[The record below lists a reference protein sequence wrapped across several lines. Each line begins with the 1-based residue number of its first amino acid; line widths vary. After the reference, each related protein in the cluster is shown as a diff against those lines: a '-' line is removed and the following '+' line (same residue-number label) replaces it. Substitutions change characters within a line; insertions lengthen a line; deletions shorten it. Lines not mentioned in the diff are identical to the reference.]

1 MAIKFSKTDD
11 LDKLFEEFAVF
22 PDPPQVT
29 LPDDKKNETVGE
41 KVQKDSNKWVSS
53 NSCQP
58 VSFRLERFFFRLW
71 LKPFPLF

>member
-22 PDPPQVT
+22 PDPPQVP
-29 LPDDKKNETVGE
+29 LPEAKK
-41 KVQKDSNKWVSS
+41 KVTAGQVSS

-58 VSFRLERFFFRLW
+58 VSFKLEQFFFQL
-71 LKPFPLF
+71 

>member
-29 LPDDKKNETVGE
+29 LPDDKKNEKAGE
-41 KVQKDSNKWVSS
+41 NVQKDSNK
-53 NSCQP
+53 
-58 VSFRLERFFFRLW
+58 
-71 LKPFPLF
+71 

>member
-29 LPDDKKNETVGE
+29 SPDDKKNETAEE
-41 KVQKDSNKWVSS
+41 KVQKDSDK
-53 NSCQP
+53 
-58 VSFRLERFFFRLW
+58 
-71 LKPFPLF
+71 